1 MQTPSKLKGLMMST
15 SEGRPTRVTTP
26 ALLLGSAPH
35 RLSRA
40 EEALQELTS
49 PSGRGPRV
57 LSSLTWRSRNER
69 TKVAVAQGRALRLEE
84 NGGRNC
90 RPSERDVKTASPRFW
105 SVESYA
111 GSR

>member
-35 RLSRA
+35 RLSCRGSSAGADFTLWPRPAGAVFLDMALPQRA
-40 EEALQELTS
+40 HKS
-49 PSGRGPRV
+49 
-57 LSSLTWRSRNER
+57 
-69 TKVAVAQGRALRLEE
+69 QGRALRLEE